1 MNRLEYLAALRRAL
15 TGLPPEAAARTMA
28 YYEQRFVDGAA
39 AGQSDAE
46 ISATLDEPRKIALT
60 LRASTHLSSFE
71 QKKTPLSLVR
81 MLVSSIGLLIFNLF
95 MVVPAIVYAS
105 LLVALYATALGCYI
119 GGIAITASGLAG
131 ANELVLQ
138 GPLKEWAS
146 DWNADRDPSMQT
158 RITISNHGINL
169 HREARDESNGDN
181 KPEVKVELKAEVK
194 DDDSAVAST
203 TDDEDG
209 EARPEVWRKAE
220 SLAGQGLHISTDM
233 DQHSRTTQ
241 VLLGIGILLCGIAMF
256 LAGLVV
262 TKYTLIGIRRYL
274 DMNFSLLRGS

>member
-71 QKKTPLSLVR
+71 QKKTPISLVR

-105 LLVALYATALGCYI
+105 LLFALYGAALGCYV

-138 GPLKEWAS
+138 GPLKEWVS
-146 DWNADRDPSMQT
+146 DWDADHDSTTQT
-158 RITISNHGINL
+158 RIVIGNQGINV
-169 HREARDESNGDN
+169 HQESGDDGGAD
-181 KPEVKVELKAEVK
+181 VKSAGKA
-194 DDDSAVAST
+194 DDDADAGDGG
-203 TDDEDG
+203 DDEN
-209 EARPEVWRKAE
+209 RPDVLHKAE
-220 SLAGQGLHISTDM
+220 SLAGRGLHISTDM

-241 VLLGIGILLCGIAMF
+241 VLLGIGMLLGGIAMF

-262 TKYTLIGIRRYL
+262 TKYTMIGIRRYL